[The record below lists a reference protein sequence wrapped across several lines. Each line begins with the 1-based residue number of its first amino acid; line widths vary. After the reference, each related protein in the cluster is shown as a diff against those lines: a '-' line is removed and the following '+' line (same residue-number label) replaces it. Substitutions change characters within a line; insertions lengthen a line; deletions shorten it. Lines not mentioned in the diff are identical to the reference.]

1 MLLRH
6 LELANYKNFE
16 KLVIEP
22 SEGLQCIIGPN
33 GSGKTNLLD
42 AIYYSCMAR
51 SFFHLSDRNNMR
63 YGSQFFRL
71 ISYWS
76 DGDRDHELIIR
87 RSASERVIS
96 WNGMESDRSADH
108 LGRLPVVMIV
118 PNDAYTLLAE
128 SEERRKLINQT
139 LVQTNPSYFRALAEY
154 HRLLNQKMAL
164 LKASRSGT
172 RTDHALLDTYDHSMV
187 QPATLIHE
195 ARKNFCSEIAPDL
208 ESMGLAISQNAQNCS
223 LSYQSDFGIGQA
235 AERWAEDRS
244 RDLLAGRVHS
254 GIHRDKIEYQFN
266 GQSLKNYGS
275 QGQIKTFVMALRLAQ
290 VQYLRKHTLTEPIL
304 LLDDLF
310 AKLDEDRVK
319 QLVNLVQKIGISQ
332 CFITDT
338 HLDRARNLVMQNPV
352 RGKVFTFE
360 GEKLSTYV

>member
-6 LELANYKNFE
+6 LDLINYKNFE
-16 KLVIEP
+16 KLLIEP
-22 SEGLQCIIGPN
+22 SEGVQCIIGPN

-71 ISYWS
+71 TSHWS
-76 DGDRDHELIIR
+76 DGDRDHELVIR
-87 RSASERVIS
+87 RSASDRFIAWDGIE
-96 WNGMESDRSADH
+96 NERSADH

-118 PNDAYTLLAE
+118 PNDAYSLLIE

-139 LVQTNPSYFRALAEY
+139 LVQTNPAYFRALAEY

-164 LKASRSGT
+164 LKACKSGT
-172 RTDHALLDTYDHSMV
+172 KTDHTLLDTYDQSMV

-195 ARKNFCSEIAPDL
+195 ARKNFCYEITPDL
-208 ESMGLAISQNAQNCS
+208 ESMGLSISQNAQSCR
-223 LSYQSDFGIGQA
+223 LSYQSDHDFGNMI
-235 AERWAEDRS
+235 ERWAEDRS
-244 RDLLAGRVHS
+244 RDILAGRVHS

-290 VQYLRKHTLTEPIL
+290 VQYLRRHTLTEPIL

-310 AKLDEDRVK
+310 AKLDEGRVQ
-319 QLVNLVQKIGISQ
+319 QLVRLVQEIGIRQS
-332 CFITDT
+332 FITDT
-338 HLDRARNLVMQNPV
+338 HLDRARNLLLQDPV